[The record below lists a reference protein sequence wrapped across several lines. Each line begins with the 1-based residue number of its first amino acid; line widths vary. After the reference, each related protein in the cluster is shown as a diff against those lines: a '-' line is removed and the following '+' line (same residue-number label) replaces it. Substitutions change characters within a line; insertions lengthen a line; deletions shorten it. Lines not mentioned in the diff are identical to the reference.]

1 MTNKLVSVPWS
12 ALQVALIA
20 SRIKL
25 TILDQMV
32 MATDSVLLWSDLKTV
47 LNYLRNTKT
56 NFRPYIK
63 RRCNKIQVNTR
74 VEDWRYIASEIS
86 IADILSH
93 GMSFDK
99 FQILTT
105 CFTGPEFLISNN

>member
-74 VEDWRYIASEIS
+74 VIASEIS